1 VSNTA
6 QVRTAQTPDV
16 GLIMEYEAGDL
27 SAEKTLELFSSLIKS
42 GMAWSLQGHYGRTA
56 TALIEAGWLSREGEI
71 LKHPDSVEASKRT
84 AAIEELAPVEN
95 RESAIQQT
103 LSHSH
108 TVGMGVAPGA
118 SLKETYPEVIHPGAG
133 RVPTRA
139 SVDPGAIADWILQA
153 VSYPNRLYTDVQA
166 AFDGMCNPMQETFG
180 KWASPDQKR
189 RVANILRGMGFLVK
203 YEGEK
208 IESYAPPEV
217 RGDVN
222 VYPRGPVGLPPEF
235 AKKASNAEAAR
246 ALRAGYELGLASF
259 NDVRVSADAG
269 NDAIAVLVKDLTAD
283 GFPPF
288 EMTEKGVQAA
298 IALPKIEFLR
308 SIAAALAKNI
318 FSTSA
323 GIRARA
329 GSSDAEKA
337 AFTNGVNAGITF
349 GIRVALDEVSSAE
362 KDVAGAA
369 WKTIRPIFEAKLKE
383 IAEALGV
390 QAEVDETTDEE
401 YAVSLFIDQKVD
413 VNAYL
418 TEESVREGS
427 GTGLAILIGAS
438 TVEGQIIFDFAPN
451 NYGPELWTSD
461 VNELVN
467 RAQSFDASEAATA
480 IKAFL
485 PAGDL
490 SKKTASREVLAP
502 GRPPKDWWEK
512 HVAEVK
518 SGNPSYSDEQVSATV
533 GRIWSDMN
541 KGQKEYRSRG
551 K

>member
-1 VSNTA
+1 MSNTA

-84 AAIEELAPVEN
+84 AAIEELAPVED

-153 VSYPNRLYTDVQA
+153 VSYPNRLYMDVQA

-208 IESYAPPEV
+208 TESYAPPEV

-235 AKKASNAEAAR
+235 TKKAAKAEDAR

-269 NDAIAVLVKDLTAD
+269 NEAIAVLVKDLTAD

-298 IALPKIEFLR
+298 INMPKIEFLR
-308 SIAAALAKNI
+308 SIAVALSKNI
-318 FSTSA
+318 FATSA

-329 GSSDAEKA
+329 GSSDAEKT
-337 AFTNGVNAGITF
+337 AFTDGVNAGI
-349 GIRVALDEVSSAE
+349 ASA
-362 KDVAGAA
+362 
-369 WKTIRPIFEAKLKE
+369 
-383 IAEALGV
+383 
-390 QAEVDETTDEE
+390 
-401 YAVSLFIDQKVD
+401 
-413 VNAYL
+413 
-418 TEESVREGS
+418 
-427 GTGLAILIGAS
+427 
-438 TVEGQIIFDFAPN
+438 
-451 NYGPELWTSD
+451 
-461 VNELVN
+461 
-467 RAQSFDASEAATA
+467 
-480 IKAFL
+480 
-485 PAGDL
+485 
-490 SKKTASREVLAP
+490 SKKTATREVL
-502 GRPPKDWWEK
+502 
-512 HVAEVK
+512 
-518 SGNPSYSDEQVSATV
+518 SEQ
-533 GRIWSDMN
+533 
-541 KGQKEYRSRG
+541 EE
-551 K
+551 

>member
-1 VSNTA
+1 
-6 QVRTAQTPDV
+6 
-16 GLIMEYEAGDL
+16 MEYEAGDL

-42 GMAWSLQGHYGRTA
+42 GLAWSLQGHYGRTA
-56 TALIEAGWLSREGEI
+56 ERLIDAGYLSRDGEI
-71 LKHPDSVEASKRT
+71 LRKPLWDSGSVEASKRT
-84 AAIEELAPVEN
+84 AAIEELAPVED

-166 AFDGMCNPMQETFG
+166 AFDGMCNSMQETFG

-235 AKKASNAEAAR
+235 TKKAAKAEDAR
-246 ALRAGYELGLASF
+246 ARQAGYELGRASF
-259 NDVRVSADAG
+259 KVALAHAEAG
-269 NDAIAVLVKDLTAD
+269 NDDLAALVKDITAE
-283 GFPPF
+283 GYPPF
-288 EMTEKGVQAA
+288 DLTEKGIKAA
-298 IALPKIEFLR
+298 VEMPKMEFLKAITA
-308 SIAAALAKNI
+308 SMAQSL
-318 FSTSA
+318 FVTSKGLQDKA
-323 GIRARA
+323 GTTP
-329 GSSDAEKA
+329 ETKA
-337 AFTNGVNAGITF
+337 MFEEGVNAGI
-349 GIRVALDEVSSAE
+349 R
-362 KDVAGAA
+362 
-369 WKTIRPIFEAKLKE
+369 
-383 IAEALGV
+383 AEA
-390 QAEVDETTDEE
+390 
-401 YAVSLFIDQKVD
+401 SMMRK
-413 VNAYL
+413 
-418 TEESVREGS
+418 
-427 GTGLAILIGAS
+427 
-438 TVEGQIIFDFAPN
+438 
-451 NYGPELWTSD
+451 
-461 VNELVN
+461 
-467 RAQSFDASEAATA
+467 
-480 IKAFL
+480 
-485 PAGDL
+485 
-490 SKKTASREVLAP
+490 AP
-502 GRPPKDWWEK
+502 GRPPKDWWDK
-512 HVAEVK
+512 HYAEVK